1 MTPAGSILARE
12 IAACGPI
19 PFRRFMEVALYDPEH
34 GYYRQQRD
42 PFGRRGDYFT
52 AAQLQPVF
60 GMLIAARVRALWRDM
75 GCPEDF
81 CVVELGPGR
90 GEMAPAFLDFRYVA
104 VEFGGSWPER
114 FCGVVFANEF
124 FDALPVDL
132 AVWRRGSF
140 RELRVEYRGG
150 RFEWTAGPPLAGEAA
165 AYAGQYGLFRQEGWI
180 LEIPLEALRWIEEI
194 ARRLERG
201 FLFLVDYGYTA
212 RELARFPEGTL
223 MSYRRHSAL
232 ADVLARP
239 GEQDISAHVC
249 FTALED
255 RARACGFRRVTFQS
269 LAQTLLD
276 AGRPDE
282 FASVLSDS
290 TPAGRLRR
298 RLQLKTLLYGM
309 GESFRTLL
317 LAKDGGQ

>member
-12 IAACGPI
+12 IADRGPI
-19 PFRRFMEVALYDPEH
+19 PFRRFMEVALYHPEH
-34 GYYRQQRD
+34 GYYRRPRD
-42 PFGRRGDYFT
+42 PFGRYGDYFT

-60 GMLIAARVRALWRDM
+60 GMLVAARVRALWQDM
-75 GCPEDF
+75 GCPDDF

-90 GEMAPAFLDFRYVA
+90 GEMAPAFSDFRYVA
-104 VEFGGSWPER
+104 VEFGGWWPER
-114 FCGVVFANEF
+114 FCGVVFAHEF

-132 AVWRRGSF
+132 AVFRGGSF
-140 RELRVEYRGG
+140 RELRVAYRGG
-150 RFEWTAGPPLAGEAA
+150 RFRWTCGPPLAGEAA
-165 AYAGQYGLFRQEGWI
+165 AYAEQYGVLREEGWI
-180 LEIPLEALRWIEEI
+180 LEIPLAALAWIHEI

-201 FLFLVDYGYTA
+201 FLFLIDYGYTA

-223 MSYRRHSAL
+223 MSYRRHSAV

-239 GEQDISAHVC
+239 GEQDITAHVC

-255 RARACGFRRVTFQS
+255 RARACGFRRVAFQS
-269 LAQTLLD
+269 LARTLLD

-282 FASVLSDS
+282 FASVLRDS
-290 TPAGRLRR
+290 TPEGRLRR
-298 RLQLKTLLYGM
+298 RLQLKTLLYGL

-317 LAKDGGQ
+317 LAKDAG